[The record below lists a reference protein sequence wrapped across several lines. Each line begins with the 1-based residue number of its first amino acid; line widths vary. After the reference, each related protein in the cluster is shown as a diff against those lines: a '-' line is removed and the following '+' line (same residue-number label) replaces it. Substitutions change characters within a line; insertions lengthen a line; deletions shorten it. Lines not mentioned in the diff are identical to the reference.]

1 VTQAV
6 LDTLPDAPP
15 WRRLHPFE
23 GRFVQVPG
31 GRMHVV
37 DEGPRDAPALVLVH
51 GNPTWSFYWRNVISG
66 LKHRYRVIAPDH
78 LGCGLSDRPA
88 RFGFR
93 LADHVEN
100 LARVL
105 DELGVER
112 YSLGVHDWG
121 GAIGAGCALR
131 APDRVECLAVFN
143 TAAFPSRRIP
153 TSINLCRLPLFGPVA
168 IRGFNA
174 FARIALLRCVCRRER
189 LTPEVVS
196 GYLAPYDGWRAREAL
211 LRFVQDIPMSP
222 RHPSW
227 ETLRAI
233 DEGLVALDGKP
244 VLVMW
249 GGQDFCF
256 DRSFYEE
263 WLKRFPLAEAHWL
276 ADCGHYVLEDAHEH
290 IVPTLARFMERSA

>member
-6 LDTLPDAPP
+6 LDTTVAAPA
-15 WRRLHPFE
+15 WRRVHPYE
-23 GRFVQVPG
+23 GRWVQVPS

-37 DEGPRDAPALVLVH
+37 DEGPRDAPVLVLVH
-51 GNPTWSFYWRNVISG
+51 GNPTWSFYWRRVIEG
-66 LKHRYRVIAPDH
+66 LKDRFRVIAPDH

-93 LADHVEN
+93 LADHVDN
-100 LARVL
+100 LGRVL
-105 DELGVER
+105 DALDVER

-131 APDRVECLAVFN
+131 APERVERLAVFN

-153 TSINLCRLPLFGPVA
+153 TSINLCRLPVFGPIV

-174 FARIALLRCVCRRER
+174 FARVALLRCVTRRER

-196 GYLAPYDGWRAREAL
+196 GYLEPYDDWGAREAL
-211 LRFVQDIPMSP
+211 LRFVQDIPMSS

-227 ETLRAI
+227 ATLHAI
-233 DEGLVALDGKP
+233 GEGLGALADKP
-244 VLVMW
+244 ALIMW

-263 WLKRFPLAEAHWL
+263 WVKRFPRAEAHWL
-276 ADCGHYVLEDAHEH
+276 ADCGHYVLEDAAEH
-290 IVPTLARFMERSA
+290 IVPALGRFMERSA